1 MLQLSV
7 HLNYL
12 VYQAPADMR
21 KSFDGLSGLVR
32 NHLGRDPMSQDVFVF
47 FNRKATHVKVLHWEG
62 DGFAVYH
69 KRLEQ
74 GAFEVPKHGV
84 EGAGLV
90 SAKTLQLIL
99 QGVVLASVKHRKR
112 YVRAA

>member
-1 MLQLSV
+1 M
-7 HLNYL
+7 
-12 VYQAPADMR
+12 
-21 KSFDGLSGLVR
+21 
-32 NHLGRDPMSQDVFVF
+32 F
-47 FNRKATHVKVLHWEG
+47 FNRRATHVKVLHWEG

-74 GAFEVPKHGV
+74 GAFEVPRHGV

>member
-1 MLQLSV
+1 MLPLSV

-12 VYQAPADMR
+12 VYQAPVDMR

-32 NHLGRDPMSQDVFVF
+32 NDLGRDPMSQDVFVF

-62 DGFAVYH
+62 DGFALYH
-69 KRLEQ
+69 KRLER
-74 GAFEVPKHGV
+74 GAFEVPRFKV
-84 EGAGLV
+84 EGAGTV
-90 SAKTLQLIL
+90 SASTLQLIL
-99 QGVVLASVKHRKR
+99 QGVVLASVKQRKR